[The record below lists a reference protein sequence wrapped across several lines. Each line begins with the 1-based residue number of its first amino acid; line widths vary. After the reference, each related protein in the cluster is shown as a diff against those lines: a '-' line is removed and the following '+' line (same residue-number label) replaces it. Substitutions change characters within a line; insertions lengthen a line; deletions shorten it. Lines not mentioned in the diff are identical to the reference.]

1 MATRPA
7 RELWSRF
14 SVNFIVPLTFA
25 ETYWWELVE
34 MLRKLILTSLLV
46 VIYNGSAPHLVASL
60 ITTFIFIIAHL
71 KVLYA
76 ISPCIACASVF
87 YSFQNESLCCHSLQ

>member
-1 MATRPA
+1 
-7 RELWSRF
+7 
-14 SVNFIVPLTFA
+14 
-25 ETYWWELVE
+25 
-34 MLRKLILTSLLV
+34 MLRKFILTSLLV

-76 ISPCIACASVF
+76 VSP
-87 YSFQNESLCCHSLQ
+87 FQSMCFCFFPQLMKVCTVTVCVLTQ